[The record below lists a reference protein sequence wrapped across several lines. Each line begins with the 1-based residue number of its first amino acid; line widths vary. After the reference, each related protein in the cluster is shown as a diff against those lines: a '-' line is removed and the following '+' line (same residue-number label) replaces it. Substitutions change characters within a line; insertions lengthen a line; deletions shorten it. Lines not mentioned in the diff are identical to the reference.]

1 MLKQVLVRMGRKS
14 IEKCGFAAFDK
25 TGQAKSSG
33 SRQAKVGKEQVVG
46 DDVLAVGQGDVVQG
60 NALELLVGKS
70 VRTGLSA
77 ASISVTSSLKW
88 RAMSWPKPVEPVEG

>member
-1 MLKQVLVRMGRKS
+1 MFKQVLFRMGRQS

-33 SRQAKVGKEQVVG
+33 SRQTKVGEEQVVG
-46 DDVLAVGQGDVVQG
+46 DDVLTVGQGDVVQG

-88 RAMSWPKPVEPVEG
+88 REMS